1 VTTQTQRTGRQLVK
15 PILFDKLTTRIT
27 LDHPDLD
34 QPTAE
39 RILDQ
44 ALAYLATA
52 ATATQPIGPSA
63 LVDIGWH
70 TFLLHTRDYAQF
82 CDRIAGRFIHHEPD
96 TGTGPGVPLTAAVNA
111 IRANGYTIDPHLWG
125 IGHDSHCTDPTSC
138 QAKVSDCTATCAVPV
153 ALADCTQCHAGCTDS
168 PSH

>member
-1 VTTQTQRTGRQLVK
+1 MTTTQATQRTGRTLVK

-34 QPTAE
+34 HATAE
-39 RILDQ
+39 RILEQ

-52 ATATQPIGPSA
+52 ATATQPIGPSN

-96 TGTGPGVPLTAAVNA
+96 TGNGPGVPLTAAVNA
-111 IRANGYTIDPHLWG
+111 IRANGFQVDAELWG
-125 IGHDSHCTDPTSC
+125 IGRT
-138 QAKVSDCTATCAVPV
+138 ADCTATCAVPV
-153 ALADCTQCHAGCTDS
+153 TALADCTQCHAGCTDS